1 MSKKLIA
8 VVGAG
13 AGMGVNIARVFGRH
27 DFKVAL
33 IARNRQKLETLAK
46 ELRAEGIETY
56 IYSAD
61 ASQPESL
68 TAAFNEIKAALGAI
82 DVLVYNAAL
91 MSASKV
97 TELTSAEMM
106 KHYQLNVASAMHCI
120 REVLPD
126 QKAKGAGTILFTG
139 GLFGVHPNYSADYA
153 CMSIGKAALRALAY
167 MLNSELKSS
176 GVYAGIVD
184 IMGVV
189 DSNEHFA
196 AERIAEAY
204 WTLHVERD
212 RVEYI
217 FD

>member
-13 AGMGVNIARVFGRH
+13 KGMGINIARVFGRH

-33 IARNRQKLETLAK
+33 IARNRQKLEVLSEK
-46 ELRAEGIETY
+46 LRAEGIESY
-56 IYSAD
+56 VYSAD
-61 ASQPESL
+61 ASEPETL
-68 TAAFNEIKAALGAI
+68 TAAFDEIKAALGSI

-106 KHYQLNVASAMHCI
+106 KHYQLNVASAMHCVQS
-120 REVLPD
+120 VLPD
-126 QKAKGAGTILFTG
+126 QLSKGAGTILFTG
-139 GLFGVHPNYSADYA
+139 GLFGVHPNYNADYA
-153 CMSIGKAALRALAY
+153 CMSLGKAALRALAH
-167 MLNSELKSS
+167 MLNGELKAA
-176 GVYAGIVD
+176 GVYAGIVE
-184 IMGVV
+184 IMGIV
-189 DSNEHFA
+189 DGNEHFA